1 MSSIKSA
8 SSLEIYGRS
17 LRPNR
22 TLLFS
27 GSAGTVTC
35 PSTGINISKRL
46 QKKGIILLTCCIYRT
61 KILLYKNLV
70 CPILMYGWSAGHYPT
85 QMRKML
91 DVLKRKMLQTTYSPN
106 NNTDQ

>member
-1 MSSIKSA
+1 MSNIQSA
-8 SSLEIYGRS
+8 RSLETYGRS

-46 QKKGIILLTCCIYRT
+46 QKKGRILL
-61 KILLYKNLV
+61 
-70 CPILMYGWSAGHYPT
+70 A
-85 QMRKML
+85 
-91 DVLKRKMLQTTYSPN
+91 
-106 NNTDQ
+106 